1 MRSISMSSNIFNI
14 FDNKKKN
21 ENEQSSYYYSTAKVY
36 KINSVYFEDKS
47 LYLHTRNILESLVKK
62 FGIELDNHSINFLK
76 FILMIQKEKWS
87 FDQVTKKKQKKKRSL
102 AEDEEKDEGND
113 VTEVFEAD
121 TVRIEPS
128 MIAVN
133 TTPFWEALEKAYR
146 KSFKKA
152 RSIDKFTLT
161 LLYDDVSL
169 EMFNKDL
176 PKLAKMEFGHNV
188 LFSSK

>member
-1 MRSISMSSNIFNI
+1 MRSVSMSSNVFNI

-47 LYLHTRNILESLVKK
+47 LYLHTRNILESLVEK
-62 FGIELDNHSINFLK
+62 FGIELGDHNINFLK
-76 FILMIQKEKWS
+76 FILMIQKERWS
-87 FDQVTKKKQKKKRSL
+87 LDQVTKKKRSL
-102 AEDEEKDEGND
+102 AEEKDEDND
-113 VTEVFEAD
+113 ATEVFEAD

-146 KSFKKA
+146 KSFNKA

>member
-1 MRSISMSSNIFNI
+1 MRSISMSSNVFNI
-14 FDNKKKN
+14 FNNKKKN

-76 FILMIQKEKWS
+76 FILMIQKERWS
-87 FDQVTKKKQKKKRSL
+87 LDQVTKKKRSL
-102 AEDEEKDEGND
+102 AEEKDEDND
-113 VTEVFEAD
+113 ATEVFEAD

-133 TTPFWEALEKAYR
+133 TTPFWEELEKAYR
-146 KSFKKA
+146 KSFNKA

-176 PKLAKMEFGHNV
+176 PKLAEMELGRNV

>member
-1 MRSISMSSNIFNI
+1 MSSNVFNI

-47 LYLHTRNILESLVKK
+47 LYLHTRNILESLVEK
-62 FGIELDNHSINFLK
+62 FGIELGDHGINFLK
-76 FILMIQKEKWS
+76 YILMIQKGRWS
-87 FDQVTKKKQKKKRSL
+87 LDQVTKKKRSL
-102 AEDEEKDEGND
+102 AEEKDEDND

-133 TTPFWEALEKAYR
+133 TTPFWEELEKAYR
-146 KSFKKA
+146 KSFNKA

-176 PKLAKMEFGHNV
+176 PKLAKMELGRNV

>member
-1 MRSISMSSNIFNI
+1 MSSNVFNI

-47 LYLHTRNILESLVKK
+47 LYLHTRNILESLVEK
-62 FGIELDNHSINFLK
+62 FGIELGDHNINFLK
-76 FILMIQKEKWS
+76 FILMIQKERWS
-87 FDQVTKKKQKKKRSL
+87 LDQVTKKKRSL
-102 AEDEEKDEGND
+102 AEEKDEDND
-113 VTEVFEAD
+113 ATEVFEAD

-133 TTPFWEALEKAYR
+133 TTSFWEELEKAYR
-146 KSFKKA
+146 KSFNKA

-176 PKLAKMEFGHNV
+176 PKIAEMELGHNV

>member
-1 MRSISMSSNIFNI
+1 MSSNVFNI

-47 LYLHTRNILESLVKK
+47 LYLHTRNILESLVEK
-62 FGIELDNHSINFLK
+62 FGIELGDHNINFLK
-76 FILMIQKEKWS
+76 FILMIQKERWS
-87 FDQVTKKKQKKKRSL
+87 LDQVTKKKRSL
-102 AEDEEKDEGND
+102 AEEKDEDND
-113 VTEVFEAD
+113 ATEVFEAD

-146 KSFKKA
+146 KSFNKA

>member
-1 MRSISMSSNIFNI
+1 MRSVSMSSNVFNI
-14 FDNKKKN
+14 FNNKKKN

-47 LYLHTRNILESLVKK
+47 LYLHTRNILESLVEK
-62 FGIELDNHSINFLK
+62 FGIELGDRNINFLK
-76 FILMIQKEKWS
+76 FILMIQKERWS
-87 FDQVTKKKQKKKRSL
+87 LDQVTKKKRSL
-102 AEDEEKDEGND
+102 AEEKDEDND
-113 VTEVFEAD
+113 ATEVFEAD

-133 TTPFWEALEKAYR
+133 TTPFWEELEKAYR

-176 PKLAKMEFGHNV
+176 PKIAEMELGHNV
-188 LFSSK
+188 LFSAK

>member
-1 MRSISMSSNIFNI
+1 MRSISMSSNVFNI
-14 FDNKKKN
+14 FNNKKKN

-47 LYLHTRNILESLVKK
+47 LYLHTRNILESLVEK

-76 FILMIQKEKWS
+76 FILMIQKERWS
-87 FDQVTKKKQKKKRSL
+87 LDQVTKKKRSP
-102 AEDEEKDEGND
+102 AEEKDEDND
-113 VTEVFEAD
+113 VSEVFEAD

-133 TTPFWEALEKAYR
+133 TTPFWEELEKAYR
-146 KSFKKA
+146 KSFNKA
-152 RSIDKFTLT
+152 RSIDRFTLT

-176 PKLAKMEFGHNV
+176 PKLAKMELGRNV
-188 LFSSK
+188 LFSAK

>member
-1 MRSISMSSNIFNI
+1 MSSNVFNI

-47 LYLHTRNILESLVKK
+47 LYLHTRNILESLVEK
-62 FGIELDNHSINFLK
+62 FGIELGDHNINFLK
-76 FILMIQKEKWS
+76 FILMIQKERWS
-87 FDQVTKKKQKKKRSL
+87 LDQVTKKKRSL
-102 AEDEEKDEGND
+102 AEEKDEDND
-113 VTEVFEAD
+113 VSEVFEAD

-133 TTPFWEALEKAYR
+133 TTPFWEELEKAYR
-146 KSFKKA
+146 KSFNKA

-176 PKLAKMEFGHNV
+176 PKLTKMEFGHNV

>member
-21 ENEQSSYYYSTAKVY
+21 ENEQSSYCYSTAKVY

-47 LYLHTRNILESLVKK
+47 LYLHTRNILESLVEK

-87 FDQVTKKKQKKKRSL
+87 FDQVTKKKRSL

-133 TTPFWEALEKAYR
+133 TTPFWEALEKAYQ
-146 KSFKKA
+146 KSFNKA

-176 PKLAKMEFGHNV
+176 PKLTKMEFGHNV

>member
-1 MRSISMSSNIFNI
+1 MRSVSMSSNVFNI

-87 FDQVTKKKQKKKRSL
+87 FDQVTKKKRSL
-102 AEDEEKDEGND
+102 AEEKDEDND
-113 VTEVFEAD
+113 VSEVFEAE

-133 TTPFWEALEKAYR
+133 TTPFWEELEKAYR
-146 KSFKKA
+146 KSFNKA

-176 PKLAKMEFGHNV
+176 PKLAKMELGRNV

>member
-1 MRSISMSSNIFNI
+1 MSSNVFNI
-14 FDNKKKN
+14 FNNKKKN

-76 FILMIQKEKWS
+76 FILMIQKERWS
-87 FDQVTKKKQKKKRSL
+87 LDQVTKKKRSP
-102 AEDEEKDEGND
+102 AEEKDEDND
-113 VTEVFEAD
+113 VSEVFEAD

-133 TTPFWEALEKAYR
+133 TTPFWEELEKAYR
-146 KSFKKA
+146 KSFNKA
-152 RSIDKFTLT
+152 RSIDRFTLT

-176 PKLAKMEFGHNV
+176 PKLARMELGRNV

>member
-1 MRSISMSSNIFNI
+1 MRSISMSSNVFNI
-14 FDNKKKN
+14 FNNKKKN

-76 FILMIQKEKWS
+76 FILMIQKERWS
-87 FDQVTKKKQKKKRSL
+87 LDQVTKKKRSP
-102 AEDEEKDEGND
+102 AEEKDEDND
-113 VTEVFEAD
+113 VSEVFEAD

-133 TTPFWEALEKAYR
+133 TTPFWEELEKAYR
-146 KSFKKA
+146 KSFNKA
-152 RSIDKFTLT
+152 RSIDRFTLT

-176 PKLAKMEFGHNV
+176 PKLARMELGRNV